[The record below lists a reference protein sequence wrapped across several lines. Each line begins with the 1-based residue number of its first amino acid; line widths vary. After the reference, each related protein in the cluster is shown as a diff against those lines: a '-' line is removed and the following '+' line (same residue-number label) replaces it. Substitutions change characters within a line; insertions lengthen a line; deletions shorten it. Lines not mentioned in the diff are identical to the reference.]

1 MNIIDKLAL
10 KIAVFVRKH
19 NPDAGSEIAL
29 KYSASLLINT
39 ISATTISLTIC
50 AVTGHFWN
58 GLAALF
64 FFTLLRYVSGGFHL
78 TSSLSCCL
86 MTIGIMTLL
95 AHADFEYWYLG
106 FAFNILSILI
116 LLFKAPDGIEKISRI
131 DPKYYPLLKV
141 ISVVL
146 VASDFFIHSSLLS
159 AVFLTQA
166 LTLLQVSYRVFDFI
180 ERRLSL

>member
-1 MNIIDKLAL
+1 
-10 KIAVFVRKH
+10 
-19 NPDAGSEIAL
+19 
-29 KYSASLLINT
+29 
-39 ISATTISLTIC
+39 
-50 AVTGHFWN
+50 
-58 GLAALF
+58 
-64 FFTLLRYVSGGFHL
+64 
-78 TSSLSCCL
+78 